1 MTEKI
6 LTLSIASLIGGLF
19 FYLRL
24 PIPFMLGGI
33 IAAAG
38 VKFFLWPEIHWPA
51 RWRNLGLLV
60 AGYGI
65 GRNFTNETLVNLS
78 QQMAGVFSATLI
90 AVGLSLF
97 VAWLTYKHTFAN
109 LLSCIMGMLPGGLN
123 QMMLM
128 AEEDPRVDAN
138 VVVMEQT
145 TRLFGVVISVPF
157 LVIHFLGASV
167 VPPDFLG
174 SAAGDSALTWLYLFP
189 VAGAGGWLAVKMKV
203 PTPMLIGPILATAVF
218 SVLYGGALQKVPSLL
233 MDLAQLNIGL
243 FMGCMLDKKRLFQ
256 TRTLFPYALAG
267 TALMVAA
274 STVVAQCLS
283 AWYHFDMVTAFLAM
297 APGGI
302 AEMCLAGISMGA
314 DVSTI
319 VTYQIV
325 RVLVMNLTVPFF
337 IHHYFDDSY
346 VG

>member
-145 TRLFGVVISVPF
+145 TRLFGVVISVP
-157 LVIHFLGASV
+157 S
-167 VPPDFLG
+167 
-174 SAAGDSALTWLYLFP
+174 
-189 VAGAGGWLAVKMKV
+189 LAV
-203 PTPMLIGPILATAVF
+203 
-218 SVLYGGALQKVPSLL
+218 
-233 MDLAQLNIGL
+233 
-243 FMGCMLDKKRLFQ
+243 
-256 TRTLFPYALAG
+256 
-267 TALMVAA
+267 
-274 STVVAQCLS
+274 
-283 AWYHFDMVTAFLAM
+283 
-297 APGGI
+297 
-302 AEMCLAGISMGA
+302 
-314 DVSTI
+314 
-319 VTYQIV
+319 
-325 RVLVMNLTVPFF
+325 
-337 IHHYFDDSY
+337 
-346 VG
+346 

>member
-167 VPPDFLG
+167 VSPDFLG
-174 SAAGDSALTWLYLFP
+174 SAAGD
-189 VAGAGGWLAVKMKV
+189 
-203 PTPMLIGPILATAVF
+203 
-218 SVLYGGALQKVPSLL
+218 
-233 MDLAQLNIGL
+233 
-243 FMGCMLDKKRLFQ
+243 
-256 TRTLFPYALAG
+256 
-267 TALMVAA
+267 
-274 STVVAQCLS
+274 
-283 AWYHFDMVTAFLAM
+283 
-297 APGGI
+297 
-302 AEMCLAGISMGA
+302 
-314 DVSTI
+314 
-319 VTYQIV
+319 
-325 RVLVMNLTVPFF
+325 RV
-337 IHHYFDDSY
+337 
-346 VG
+346 

>member
-167 VPPDFLG
+167 VSPDFLG
-174 SAAGDSALTWLYLFP
+174 SAAGEPGLTWLYLFP
-189 VAGAGGWLAVKMKV
+189 VAGAGGWLAIKMKV

-218 SVLYGGALQKVPSLL
+218 SVLHGGATGYIEREGQVVCKLCDVVMNKST
-233 MDLAQLNIGL
+233 IGL
-243 FMGCMLDKKRLFQ
+243 
-256 TRTLFPYALAG
+256 
-267 TALMVAA
+267 
-274 STVVAQCLS
+274 
-283 AWYHFDMVTAFLAM
+283 
-297 APGGI
+297 PGGCNPI
-302 AEMCLAGISMGA
+302 PVEYGVNNGQVQIRQSALDEA
-314 DVSTI
+314 DK
-319 VTYQIV
+319 
-325 RVLVMNLTVPFF
+325 
-337 IHHYFDDSY
+337 YFR
-346 VG
+346 

>member
-1 MTEKI
+1 
-6 LTLSIASLIGGLF
+6 
-19 FYLRL
+19 
-24 PIPFMLGGI
+24 
-33 IAAAG
+33 
-38 VKFFLWPEIHWPA
+38 
-51 RWRNLGLLV
+51 
-60 AGYGI
+60 
-65 GRNFTNETLVNLS
+65 
-78 QQMAGVFSATLI
+78 
-90 AVGLSLF
+90 
-97 VAWLTYKHTFAN
+97 
-109 LLSCIMGMLPGGLN
+109 
-123 QMMLM
+123 
-128 AEEDPRVDAN
+128 
-138 VVVMEQT
+138 
-145 TRLFGVVISVPF
+145 
-157 LVIHFLGASV
+157 
-167 VPPDFLG
+167 
-174 SAAGDSALTWLYLFP
+174 
-189 VAGAGGWLAVKMKV
+189 
-203 PTPMLIGPILATAVF
+203 
-218 SVLYGGALQKVPSLL
+218 

-267 TALMVAA
+267 TALMVAV

-325 RVLVMNLTVPFF
+325 RVLVLNLTVPFF